1 MTTKRIREF
10 SSSGL
15 ERLRGACDPGPR
27 VHDRNDAEKVAG
39 AGGRHPLLRR
49 SLKDG
54 SRFRL

>member
-27 VHDRNDAEKVAG
+27 VHDRNDVEKVV
-39 AGGRHPLLRR
+39 GGRHRLPRR